1 MGEILLNLRFR
12 EQYQV
17 ERSLRDSRASTD
29 LTQEVV
35 WGRGQSERGR
45 TVLRE
50 IGLDKEQSLSPGD

>member
-1 MGEILLNLRFR
+1 M
-12 EQYQV
+12 

-29 LTQEVV
+29 LTQVVV